1 MPCGVFLCWSQENLR
16 FDILPRLD
24 SILEA
29 QYHSNKTLDKQVWVC
44 KYGCMDYTA
53 DTTKLREQLYE
64 EITSLIEQEHSYNQI
79 AKKLNI
85 TPQYVAYIKKKLEA
99 KGGEE

>member
-1 MPCGVFLCWSQENLR
+1 
-16 FDILPRLD
+16 
-24 SILEA
+24 
-29 QYHSNKTLDKQVWVC
+29 
-44 KYGCMDYTA
+44 MDYTA
-53 DTTKLREQLYE
+53 ETKKLKTRLYE
-64 EITSLIEQEHSYNQI
+64 EITSLIEQEQSYNQI